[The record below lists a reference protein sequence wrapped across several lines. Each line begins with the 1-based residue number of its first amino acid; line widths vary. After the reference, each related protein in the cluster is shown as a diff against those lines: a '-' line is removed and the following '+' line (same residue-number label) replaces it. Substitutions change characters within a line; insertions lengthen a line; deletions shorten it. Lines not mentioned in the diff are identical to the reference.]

1 MSTMITVDRIRA
13 AAERARPHVLRSP
26 MTPVEGALLKLEC
39 LQPTGSFKVRGF
51 FAAALALEPEKLRR
65 GLITVSAGNAAQACA
80 YVAKTLGVP
89 CRVVM
94 YETAPPLKIEGVRR
108 WGATPILMPRDEML
122 KWMAD
127 EGWRSEPETFLHPFA
142 DPQVMA
148 GHGGIALELLEDVP
162 DLARVLVPVG
172 GGGLIGGVA
181 SALKALRPEVEV
193 IGVQSDGYALW
204 TKSLEAGGPVAI
216 KPDTIADGTTAP
228 FDARMFEL
236 LKQCVDRWLTVPE
249 PRLRSAI
256 PELATAA
263 KVVAEGAGALT
274 FAALEQLEPGPP
286 TVAVVS
292 GGNIDP
298 QLLAGLLSPAEA
310 TPSAS
315 PTARA

>member
-1 MSTMITVDRIRA
+1 MIGVDRIRA
-13 AAERARPHVLRSP
+13 AAERARPHVMR
-26 MTPVEGALLKLEC
+26 TPLIPIEGALLKLEC

-51 FAAALALEPEKLRR
+51 FAAALALDPAQLRR

-80 YVAKTLGVP
+80 YVAKTLGVK

-94 YETAPPLKIEGVRR
+94 YDTAPPLKIDGVKR

-122 KWMAD
+122 RWLAEEKW
-127 EGWRSEPETFLHPFA
+127 RNEPETFLHPFA

-148 GHGGIALELLEDVP
+148 GHGGLALELLEDVP

-172 GGGLIGGVA
+172 GGGLIGGIA
-181 SALKALRPEVEV
+181 SALKGLRPEIEV
-193 IGVQSDGYALW
+193 IGVQSDGYPLW
-204 TKSLEAGGPVAI
+204 TRSLAASGPVSI

-236 LKQCVDRWLTVPE
+236 LKECVDRWLTVPE

-256 PELATAA
+256 PELASTAKA
-263 KVVAEGAGALT
+263 VAEGAGALAY
-274 FAALEQLEPGPP
+274 AALEQLEPGPR

-298 QLLAGLLSPAEA
+298 HLLASLLS
-310 TPSAS
+310 
-315 PTARA
+315 

>member
-1 MSTMITVDRIRA
+1 MIGVDRIRA
-13 AAERARPHVLRSP
+13 AAERARPHVLRTP
-26 MTPVEGALLKLEC
+26 LIPVEGALLKLEC

-51 FAAALALEPEKLRR
+51 FAAALALEPEGLRR

-94 YETAPPLKIEGVRR
+94 YDTAPPLKIEGVKR

-122 KWMAD
+122 RWMAD
-127 EGWRSEPETFLHPFA
+127 QKWRGEPETFLHPFA
-142 DPQVMA
+142 DPQLMA
-148 GHGGIALELLEDVP
+148 GHGGIALELLDDVP

-172 GGGLIGGVA
+172 GGGLIGGIA
-181 SALKALRPEVEV
+181 SALKGLRPEVEV

-204 TKSLEAGGPVAI
+204 TKSLEAGGPVPI
-216 KPDTIADGTTAP
+216 KPETIADGTTAP

-236 LKQCVDRWLTVPE
+236 VKECVDRWLTVPE

-256 PELATAA
+256 PELASAA

-274 FAALEQLEPGPP
+274 YAALEQLEPGPP

-298 QLLAGLLSPAEA
+298 QLLASLLSSVVVP
-310 TPSAS
+310 PSSS
-315 PTARA
+315 PRDRV

>member
-1 MSTMITVDRIRA
+1 MIGVDRIRA
-13 AAERARPHVLRSP
+13 AAERARPHVLR
-26 MTPVEGALLKLEC
+26 TPLVPIEGALLKLEC

-51 FAAALALEPEKLRR
+51 FAAALALEPERLRR

-80 YVAKTLGVP
+80 YVARALGVP

-108 WGATPILMPRDEML
+108 WGAVPILMPREEML
-122 KWMAD
+122 RWMAD
-127 EGWRSEPETFLHPFA
+127 EKWESEPETFLHPFA
-142 DPQVMA
+142 EPEVMA
-148 GHGGIALELLEDVP
+148 GHGGLALELLDDVP

-172 GGGLIGGVA
+172 GGGLVGGIA
-181 SALKALRPEVEV
+181 SALKGLRPEVEV

-204 TKSLEAGGPVAI
+204 TRCLEAGGPVAI
-216 KPDTIADGTTAP
+216 KPETIADGTTAP

-236 LKQCVDRWLTVPE
+236 LKECVDRWLTVPE

-256 PELATAA
+256 PELATKA
-263 KVVAEGAGALT
+263 KVVAEGAGALAY
-274 FAALEQLEPGPP
+274 AALEQLEPGPP

-298 QLLAGLLSPAEA
+298 HLLADLLS
-310 TPSAS
+310 
-315 PTARA
+315 

>member
-1 MSTMITVDRIRA
+1 M
-13 AAERARPHVLRSP
+13 
-26 MTPVEGALLKLEC
+26 EGALLKLEC

-51 FAAALALEPEKLRR
+51 FAAALSLPADQLRR

-80 YVAKTLGVP
+80 YAARKLGVS

-94 YETAPPLKIEGVRR
+94 YDTAPVTKVEGVKR
-108 WGATPILMPRDEML
+108 WGATPILMPREAML
-122 KWMAD
+122 EWLAT
-127 EGWRSEPETFLHPFA
+127 EGWRSEPESFIHPFA
-142 DPQVMA
+142 DPEVMA
-148 GHGGIALELLEDVP
+148 GHGGLGLELLEDVP

-181 SALKALRPEVEV
+181 SALKGLRPSVEV

-204 TKSLEAGGPVAI
+204 TRCLEAGGPVTI
-216 KPDTIADGTTAP
+216 KPETIADGTTAP

-236 LKQCVDRWLTVPE
+236 LKECVDRWLTVPE
-249 PRLRSAI
+249 PRLRAAV

-263 KVVAEGAGALT
+263 KVVAEGAGALAY
-274 FAALEQLEPGPP
+274 AALEQLEPGPP

-298 QLLAGLLSPAEA
+298 KLLAQLLNV
-310 TPSAS
+310 
-315 PTARA
+315 